1 MEMEMEME
9 TYDNVVMESYDEEVM
24 ESYDDLME
32 SYDEEV
38 VDVDDNEFEKKE
50 ELEVQLHPAAVS
62 HKSLTYIKMLV
73 FEKLCFSAL
82 SLAEQEELFVLYHE
96 VDKCAFLLGH
106 RYNQIFRYVMSLN
119 IN

>member
-1 MEMEMEME
+1 ME
-9 TYDNVVMESYDEEVM
+9 TYDEVM
-24 ESYDDLME
+24 ESYDDVKVME
-32 SYDEEV
+32 SYD
-38 VDVDDNEFEKKE
+38 D
-50 ELEVQLHPAAVS
+50 LEVMESYDDVKVMDVHPAAVS
-62 HKSLTYIKMLV
+62 HTTLTYIKRLI

-82 SLAEQEELFVLYHE
+82 GLAEQEELFMMYHE